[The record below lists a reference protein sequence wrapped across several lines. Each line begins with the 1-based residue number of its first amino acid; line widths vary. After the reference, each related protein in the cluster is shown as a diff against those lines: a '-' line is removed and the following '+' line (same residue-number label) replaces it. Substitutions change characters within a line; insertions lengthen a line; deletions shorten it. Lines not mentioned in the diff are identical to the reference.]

1 MNAFD
6 SENKESRKYP
16 PLAVSCLT
24 ALGEFLGGE
33 VVLNEDDCFNV
44 AVEDENPVT
53 IHLDAEQE
61 KFELV
66 GMVADDLPDPVDYS
80 LVLDLLNFALSP
92 LVNGGPAVGRDPAT
106 GRLEAFLIIPFR
118 DLTPQDFVTQV
129 KEFFRFQITIT
140 LRITHPD
147 EPVGDDYLSA
157 DARFSG
163 LEI

>member
-6 SENKESRKYP
+6 SENKDSRKYP

-66 GMVADDLPDPVDYS
+66 GPNFSVNYTQKTENS
-80 LVLDLLNFALSP
+80 LNP
-92 LVNGGPAVGRDPAT
+92 
-106 GRLEAFLIIPFR
+106 
-118 DLTPQDFVTQV
+118 
-129 KEFFRFQITIT
+129 
-140 LRITHPD
+140 
-147 EPVGDDYLSA
+147 
-157 DARFSG
+157 
-163 LEI
+163 